1 MQGGEGDGGQAEFV
15 RVPQADGTMFK
26 ITGSDFSDEPMA
38 SLLALTDVMATGY
51 HAAVS
56 GFESRLGDVEGT
68 TLTFGGYDEQ
78 TQNPRHDEYPH
89 RGYEGPAY
97 APAAHAIAVVTR

>member
-56 GFESRLGDVEGT
+56 GFESHLPDHVMSQANVSRHPRRLNLHQELVIGVFQAPGVVRCRAS
-68 TLTFGGYDEQ
+68 GG
-78 TQNPRHDEYPH
+78 
-89 RGYEGPAY
+89 
-97 APAAHAIAVVTR
+97 